1 MNIDRYTPDKQEV
14 HKTPQYGHLC
24 RVQFGAVPTWY
35 TWANQFGAN
44 TNTPVV
50 QHRLMITTLTQEWM
64 DLVTIQK
71 VFLPEGV
78 RVVRAGEGEDKVTK
92 ELVGTKEVGI
102 VSIDEEEEVTNVTRE
117 ETDTGGKNSESST
130 GEESMVIGP
139 LLVEDGSTDFVSS
152 LSMLASTLAPM
163 ASVVSSIGSL
173 GSGDVAG
180 EGVEMLDICFFSKQN
195 LVSLLS

>member
-1 MNIDRYTPDKQEV
+1 MKILQS
-14 HKTPQYGHLC
+14 KT
-24 RVQFGAVPTWY
+24 
-35 TWANQFGAN
+35 
-44 TNTPVV
+44 
-50 QHRLMITTLTQEWM
+50 TQEWM
-64 DLVTIQK
+64 NLVTIQK

-102 VSIDEEEEVTNVTRE
+102 VSIDEEEEVTNVTKE

-152 LSMLASTLAPM
+152 LSMLANTLAPI
-163 ASVVSSIGSL
+163 ASVVSSMGSL

>member
-1 MNIDRYTPDKQEV
+1 M
-14 HKTPQYGHLC
+14 
-24 RVQFGAVPTWY
+24 
-35 TWANQFGAN
+35 
-44 TNTPVV
+44 
-50 QHRLMITTLTQEWM
+50 
-64 DLVTIQK
+64 
-71 VFLPEGV
+71 
-78 RVVRAGEGEDKVTK
+78 RAGEGDAKVTK

-139 LLVEDGSTDFVSS
+139 ALLVDDGSTDFVSS
-152 LSMLASTLAPM
+152 LSMLANTLAPI

-173 GSGDVAG
+173 GSGEAAG
-180 EGVEMLDICFFSKQN
+180 EGVEMFDICFLSKQN